1 MFFINGIQWRIRYV
15 PAFSEYLQRSDGS
28 FTIGM
33 TDGVTNEIF
42 ICDKLHGEKL
52 RHVVCHETVHAF
64 CFSYGVSFPI
74 EFEERL
80 CNFVAD
86 YGEEILALVDDLLAI
101 LRMSA

>member
-1 MFFINGIQWRIRYV
+1 MFTINGITWKIYKV

-33 TDGVTNEIF
+33 TDGRTNEIF

-52 RHVVCHETVHAF
+52 KHVVCHETVHAF
-64 CFSYGVSFPI
+64 CFSYDVIFPI

-86 YGEEILALVDDLLAI
+86 YGEDIIWLVDDLLSV
-101 LRMSA
+101 LRRAA

>member
-1 MFFINGIQWRIRYV
+1 MFFINGIQWSIRYV

-42 ICDKLHGEKL
+42 ICDKLHGNKL
-52 RHVVCHETVHAF
+52 KHVVCHEVVHAF

-86 YGEEILALVDDLLAI
+86 YGEEIIWLVDDLLAI
-101 LRMSA
+101 LKMSA